1 MNADEAKAR
10 AEEAFEKIKEIAEA
24 AWKRGDRGE
33 QGPRRQGEGATPQVE
48 GQGDG
53 RRRRCRRQGEGRRQ
67 RRRRRRRRPRD
78 TVEKAQELAAKADD
92 KAIDLTEKD
101 DGVVGTAAGAA
112 HEVLDK
118 VDGD

>member
-1 MNADEAKAR
+1 MASDVADSSKAAA
-10 AEEAFEKIKEIAEA
+10 AE
-24 AWKRGDRGE
+24 
-33 QGPRRQGEGATPQVE
+33 
-48 GQGDG
+48 
-53 RRRRCRRQGEGRRQ
+53 
-67 RRRRRRRRPRD
+67 

-101 DGVVGTAAGAA
+101 DGVVGAAAGAA